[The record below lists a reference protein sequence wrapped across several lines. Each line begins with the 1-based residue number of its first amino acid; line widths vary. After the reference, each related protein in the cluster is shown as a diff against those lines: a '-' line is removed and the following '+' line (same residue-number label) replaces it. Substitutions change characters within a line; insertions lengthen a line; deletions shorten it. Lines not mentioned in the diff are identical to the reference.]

1 MSAPHA
7 VLADMLAARLDE
19 RQRGWLADRRRT
31 LAGAPPAARLAES
44 LSLASRFAP
53 RTKLAPTEA
62 ERAAASASLAGW
74 NPERWT
80 TLEAVR
86 VALILAYAEDAA
98 ATLPGALESCFQFA
112 DEGELCALYRSLQ
125 FLPDGARFVW
135 RSGEGC
141 RTNMQ
146 TVFRANVC
154 DTGFPMR
161 HFGDIAWRQ
170 MCVKAIFIGAPLWRV
185 FGLDERIDS
194 ELTRMVLDLA
204 EERRSAG
211 RPIPAELWLCVGPF
225 EHERARRAIA
235 AELES
240 GPGPGRTAAILAL
253 GRIGARARL
262 GGSAASPE
270 TATELELQR
279 LASSP
284 DEDIASTAR
293 RALAGEHTQAAFQAL
308 REDE

>member
-1 MSAPHA
+1 MSAPRA
-7 VLADMLAARLDE
+7 VLKALLASRLDS
-19 RQRGWLADRRRT
+19 RQGAWLAQREAE
-31 LAGAPPAARLAES
+31 LSQAPPAAKLAEA

-53 RTKLAPTEA
+53 RTKLAPTGA
-62 ERAAASASLAGW
+62 ERVAAAASLAGW

-86 VALILAYAEDAA
+86 VALILAYAEGANA
-98 ATLPGALESCFQFA
+98 SLPTALESCFQFA

-146 TVFRANVC
+146 TVFRANAC
-154 DTGFPMR
+154 DTGFPAR
-161 HFGDIAWRQ
+161 HFDDIAWRQ
-170 MCVKAIFIGAPLWRV
+170 LCVKAIFVGAPLWRV
-185 FGLDERIDS
+185 VGLDARVDS
-194 ELTRMVLDLA
+194 ELTRMVLDAA

-211 RPIPAELWLCVGPF
+211 RPISPELWLCVGPY
-225 EHERARRAIA
+225 EPERARRAIA
-235 AELES
+235 AEIAA
-240 GPGPGRTAAILAL
+240 GPGPGRIAAILAL
-253 GRIGARARL
+253 GRIGARAELERL
-262 GGSAASPE
+262 VASPE
-270 TATELELQR
+270 H
-279 LASSP
+279 
-284 DEDIASTAR
+284 DIASAAR